1 MISATVIAHSISPI
15 GKEIITMELEYPRF
29 IHSEFMTHR
38 VFSRNAAS
46 SRAIPVAQVLRQV
59 WNNPASPV
67 HWGRN
72 QGGMQAQE
80 ELPSFKR
87 FVSHKLWNGAAKAA
101 CVFAWGMMKVG
112 LHKQVANRILE
123 PFQLIKVVVTSTEWI
138 NFFELRDHPDAQ
150 PEIHELAGKMRR
162 AIYESKPMQLEYGE
176 WHLPY
181 VLRYRDTDGKV
192 RYGDGDELSI
202 ADAKKVSASCCA
214 QVSYRKLDDSLDK
227 ALKVYD
233 RLLGSK
239 PLHASP
245 FEHQAMPALENS
257 DKEYTGNFNGWLQ
270 HRKLIEQN
278 AA

>member
-1 MISATVIAHSISPI
+1 MISATVIAHSIGPT
-15 GKEIITMELEYPRF
+15 GKEIATLELEYPRF

-72 QGGMQAQE
+72 QGGMQAKE
-80 ELPSFKR
+80 ELRGFKR
-87 FVSHKLWNGAAKAA
+87 AIAGKLWNGAAKTA
-101 CVFAWGMMKVG
+101 CVFAWGMMRLG

-123 PFQLIKVVVTSTEWI
+123 PFQLIKVVVTSTEWA

-150 PEIHELAGKMRR
+150 PEIHELANKMRH
-162 AIYESKPMQLEYGE
+162 ALADSTPTLVGYGE

-181 VLRYRDTDGKV
+181 VLRHRDDAGQM
-192 RYGDGDELSI
+192 RYGDDLHIGD
-202 ADAKKVSASCCA
+202 ARKVSASCCA
-214 QVSYRKLDDSLDK
+214 QVSYRKLDDTLEK

-233 RLLGSK
+233 RLIGSK

-245 FEHQAMPALENS
+245 FEIGRAHV
-257 DKEYTGNFNGWLQ
+257 
-270 HRKLIEQN
+270 
-278 AA
+278 